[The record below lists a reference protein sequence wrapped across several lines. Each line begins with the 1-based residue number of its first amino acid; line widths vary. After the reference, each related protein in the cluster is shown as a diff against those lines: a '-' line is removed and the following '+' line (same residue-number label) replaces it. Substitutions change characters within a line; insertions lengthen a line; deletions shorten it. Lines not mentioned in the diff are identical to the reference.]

1 MSWDPA
7 QYLKFEAERARP
19 FDDLIARV
27 EVPEPKRVVD
37 LGCGPGNVTATLLER
52 WPGAQVHGVDSS
64 TEMIAK
70 AAGVAGPR
78 LSFSQGDIESWR
90 PEAPVDV
97 IVSNAALQWVP
108 GHVELLPRWIE
119 ALRPGGALAFQV
131 PSNVDGDAA
140 QIFRTVA
147 TSARWAGRLSD
158 AAASYGPSASG
169 GVVRPTT
176 EYVNILGGLG
186 ARVDAWESTYFHLL
200 PGQDPVLEWYAGT
213 GLRPYLDVLD
223 PAGREEF
230 RAEVARELRSAFP
243 ARDYGTVLPFRRV
256 FVIAY
261 PRHP

>member
-19 FDDLIARV
+19 FHDLIARID
-27 EVPEPKRVVD
+27 VPEPERVVD
-37 LGCGPGNVTATLLER
+37 LGCGPGNATATLLER
-52 WPGAQVHGVDSS
+52 WPGARVHGVDSS

-70 AAGVAGPR
+70 AAGLAGPR
-78 LSFSQGDIESWR
+78 LSFSQGDVESWR
-90 PEAPVDV
+90 PGAAVDI
-97 IVSNAALQWVP
+97 IVSNAVLQWVP

-119 ALRPGGALAFQV
+119 ALRPGGALAFQM

-140 QIFRTVA
+140 QVFRAVA
-147 TSARWAGRLSD
+147 TSAHWADRLAGVANSH
-158 AAASYGPSASG
+158 GPSASG
-169 GVVRPTT
+169 GVVHPTA
-176 EYVNILGGLG
+176 EYVDVLGDLG
-186 ARVDAWESTYFHLL
+186 ARVDAWETVYFHLL

-213 GLRPYLDVLD
+213 GLRPYLDALD

-230 RAEVARELRSAFP
+230 RAEVGRELRSAFP

-261 PRHP
+261 SR